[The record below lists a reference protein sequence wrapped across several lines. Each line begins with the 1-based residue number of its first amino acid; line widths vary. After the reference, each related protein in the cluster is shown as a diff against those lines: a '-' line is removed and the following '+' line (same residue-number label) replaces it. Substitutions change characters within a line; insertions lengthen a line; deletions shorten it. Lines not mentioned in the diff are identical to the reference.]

1 MKKPSLNSTACR
13 DIAGVHREIR
23 ARIEER
29 IRIFRQIWKHGSE
42 EDIFIELV
50 FCLLTPQTKARQGE
64 KAVKLLLEKDLVFQG
79 TVAELSKHLNIVRFR
94 NKKAEYLVRAR
105 EQFTRNGNI
114 TLKKTLEQLE
124 SPRAMRG
131 YLSREV
137 KGFGLKEASHFLRNI
152 GLGAELA
159 ILDRHI
165 LKNLAL
171 AGCIAGVP
179 DSITPAR
186 YLAIEKSMTG
196 LAAEL
201 DIPLEHLD
209 FVLWYMETG
218 DIYK

>member
-1 MKKPSLNSTACR
+1 MKKPSLNSAACQ

-29 IRIFRQIWKHGSE
+29 IRVFRDIWKRGSA

-50 FCLLTPQTKARQGE
+50 FCLLTPHTKARQGE
-64 KAVKLLLEKDLVFQG
+64 KAVKLLLEKNLLFRG
-79 TVAELSKHLNIVRFR
+79 SAAELATHLNIVRFR
-94 NKKAEYLVRAR
+94 NRKAEYLVRAR
-105 EQFTRNGNI
+105 DQFTRNGTI
-114 TLKKTLEQLE
+114 TLKKILAQLE
-124 SPRAMRG
+124 SPRDMRG

-171 AGCIAGVP
+171 AGCIDGVP

-186 YLAIEKSMTG
+186 YLIIEESMKE
-196 LAAEL
+196 LAAHL